1 MAQRAEQR
9 AQEGLVGRGRA
20 SGGSTVLLLADTQS
34 YRVEDFA
41 AAARRLGIGFIV
53 GSDRCHVLAALFDE
67 KFLIVN
73 FDRPDEAARA
83 IVDFTLAQ
91 RIDAIIPGGDRMA
104 VVASLASS
112 ALGLPHNPVDA
123 ALAASDKR
131 LLREALARGGV
142 RSPRHAV
149 FSIDE
154 PAMLAGERV
163 AAEIGFPCVVKPLR
177 LSASRG
183 VIRADDRGSFALA
196 VARLAALLRT
206 DEIRKMRDAENER
219 YLVEEFV
226 PGAEVA
232 VEAIITAGS
241 LHVLA
246 IFDKPDPLDGPFFEE
261 TIYVT
266 PSRLP
271 ASVQAEIAAETAA
284 GARALEL
291 TFGSVHA
298 ELRVNERGAH
308 IIEIAARSIG
318 GLCSRALRFGL
329 GASLEEIILR
339 SALGQSVDSLERER
353 AASGVMMIPIPRAG
367 ILKEVRGVA
376 DAERVAGIESVT
388 ITVDPGQTVVPL
400 PDGASYL
407 GFLFA
412 RGESPALVE
421 QSLRDAHAA
430 LSFAIAP
437 RATPA

>member
-1 MAQRAEQR
+1 
-9 AQEGLVGRGRA
+9 
-20 SGGSTVLLLADTQS
+20 
-34 YRVEDFA
+34 
-41 AAARRLGIGFIV
+41 
-53 GSDRCHVLAALFDE
+53 
-67 KFLIVN
+67 
-73 FDRPDEAARA
+73 
-83 IVDFTLAQ
+83 
-91 RIDAIIPGGDRMA
+91 
-104 VVASLASS
+104 
-112 ALGLPHNPVDA
+112 
-123 ALAASDKR
+123 
-131 LLREALARGGV
+131 
-142 RSPRHAV
+142 
-149 FSIDE
+149 
-154 PAMLAGERV
+154 
-163 AAEIGFPCVVKPLR
+163 VKPLR

-261 TIYVT
+261 TIYVM

-271 ASVQAEIAAETAA
+271 ASVQAEITAETAA